1 MPENNTP
8 MREQLHEA
16 RPDLAERQAKNAR
29 KRAIAL
35 KLRALRDARG
45 LTQVEVA
52 ERAGMTQSVI
62 ARLEALS
69 GPLPSLA
76 SIDRYVDACGG
87 HMAILIS
94 PAPTELPDIA
104 VRFDQFRGRLPS
116 GERLSRDEAN
126 ERGGGDEFSDAFVRA
141 RGRIPADLDLGVE
154 PRQSSKETETK
165 A

>member
-8 MREQLHEA
+8 LRGQLHQA

-29 KRAIAL
+29 KRAIAI

-52 ERAGMTQSVI
+52 ETAGMTQSMI

-69 GPLPSLA
+69 GPLPSLE

-87 HMAILIS
+87 HMALLIS
-94 PAPTELPDIA
+94 PAPTALPDIA
-104 VRFDQFRGRLPS
+104 VRFDQFRGLPS

-126 ERGGGDEFSDAFVRA
+126 ARGSGDKFNDGFARA
-141 RGRIPADLDLGVE
+141 RGRIPEDLDLGIE
-154 PRQSSKETETK
+154 PSQSSKDTET
-165 A
+165 